1 MLPMHWTVC
10 INYICHV
17 AVLEPL
23 CKLWKEKPRLSK
35 MENCPKKA
43 DTALKV
49 VARPLSLVRSSLL
62 NFIRLVLSRAL
73 NGLLH
78 NRVVVDVCQF
88 VLMVIMLDR
97 QR

>member
-1 MLPMHWTVC
+1 
-10 INYICHV
+10 
-17 AVLEPL
+17 
-23 CKLWKEKPRLSK
+23 
-35 MENCPKKA
+35 MENYPKKA

-49 VARPLSLVRSSLL
+49 VARPLSVVL
-62 NFIRLVLSRAL
+62 NFIRLVLSRAF

-97 QR
+97 ADMERLD